1 MDLARDTIPTRKAL
15 DPNDFYFTVKL
26 GVSDFGELHARQCQD
41 AIEIITG
48 QK

>member
-1 MDLARDTIPTRKAL
+1 MDLARDTVPTRKAL
-15 DPNDFYFTVKL
+15 DPSDFYFTVKSN
-26 GVSDFGELHARQCQD
+26 VANFGEVHARQCQD